1 MEETNF
7 LQNIYSILVLIFT
20 TPFYLEM
27 FIFFLI
33 SFAMMI
39 TFIIKKDKKV
49 RKILLLIYAILIIL
63 LFGYYGKFLLYLFD
77 KVMDLLFGLIYFPN
91 AVIYFLVLVIVNIN
105 TIFSLFDGYKKI
117 KFLSNRSDIIINI
130 VNVICFLAM
139 HLFFFMILDIV
150 INNNLDFFSQSS
162 IYANQTFR
170 ILVQASTIIFV
181 INTVTIGLIIIYRR
195 IVSLQKKK
203 DKPNDIPNETINT
216 INKDIEFNNS
226 NLVNNIKDNINNE

>member
-39 TFIIKKDKKV
+39 TFIIKKDKMV

-77 KVMDLLFGLIYFPN
+77 KIMDLLFGLIYFPN

-150 INNNLDFFSQSS
+150 ISNNLDFFSQSS

-181 INTVTIGLIIIYRR
+181 INTVTVGLIILYRR

-203 DKPNDIPNETINT
+203 DKPNNIPNETINA
-216 INKDIEFNNS
+216 INQNIEFNNS
-226 NLVNNIKDNINNE
+226 NLVNNINDNINNE

>member
-77 KVMDLLFGLIYFPN
+77 KIMDLLFGLIYFPN

-181 INTVTIGLIIIYRR
+181 INTVTVGLIILYRR

-203 DKPNDIPNETINT
+203 DKPNNIPNETINA
-216 INKDIEFNNS
+216 INQNIEFNNS
-226 NLVNNIKDNINNE
+226 NLVNNINDNINNE

>member
-77 KVMDLLFGLIYFPN
+77 KIMDLLFGLIYFPN

-150 INNNLDFFSQSS
+150 ISNNLDFFSQSS

-181 INTVTIGLIIIYRR
+181 INTVTVGLIILYRR

-203 DKPNDIPNETINT
+203 DKPNNIPNETINA
-216 INKDIEFNNS
+216 INQNIEFNNS
-226 NLVNNIKDNINNE
+226 NLVNNINDNINNE